1 MHPDAGRNPAVD
13 GGPEFGQSRAGFH
26 RPSRRFVV
34 VALVLGVLLIVVVA
48 YTFATAVGQ
57 VPASRLASK
66 GPNWKHLTPSKSPS
80 PRVPMMTYDSKDGYV
95 LLFGGYCNT
104 PPPAYMDCNDTWE
117 YAHGKW
123 TQLHPKTA
131 PSPRE
136 SGAMAYDA
144 RDGYVVLFGGL
155 DTQNFANP
163 LADTWEFVHGQWTQL
178 HPATSPPARSDA
190 SLAFDSKDN
199 YLLLFG
205 GSAAG
210 PIFNDTWTFYAGD
223 WHQLHP
229 NPSPPAR
236 YGAALKPDSKDKYMV
251 LFGGAT
257 NPGAPLSDT
266 WTFVAGKWTHLLPST
281 HPPALAYPGLAF
293 DSRLGHDV
301 LFGGFTA
308 SGGYAGTWEFVGGK
322 WTLLHPAASPPA
334 RGYVQLEYDGVDGYL
349 VLFGGQT
356 WTGTNLA
363 DTWTYS

>member
-1 MHPDAGRNPAVD
+1 VGEAENDRGRRIESTISGNRNLYSFLSSTKLSSSSIAEPSGAMHPDAGRNPAVD

-144 RDGYVVLFGGL
+144 RDG
-155 DTQNFANP
+155 
-163 LADTWEFVHGQWTQL
+163 
-178 HPATSPPARSDA
+178 
-190 SLAFDSKDN
+190 
-199 YLLLFG
+199 
-205 GSAAG
+205 
-210 PIFNDTWTFYAGD
+210 
-223 WHQLHP
+223 
-229 NPSPPAR
+229 
-236 YGAALKPDSKDKYMV
+236 
-251 LFGGAT
+251 
-257 NPGAPLSDT
+257 
-266 WTFVAGKWTHLLPST
+266 
-281 HPPALAYPGLAF
+281 
-293 DSRLGHDV
+293 
-301 LFGGFTA
+301 
-308 SGGYAGTWEFVGGK
+308 
-322 WTLLHPAASPPA
+322 
-334 RGYVQLEYDGVDGYL
+334 
-349 VLFGGQT
+349 
-356 WTGTNLA
+356 
-363 DTWTYS
+363 